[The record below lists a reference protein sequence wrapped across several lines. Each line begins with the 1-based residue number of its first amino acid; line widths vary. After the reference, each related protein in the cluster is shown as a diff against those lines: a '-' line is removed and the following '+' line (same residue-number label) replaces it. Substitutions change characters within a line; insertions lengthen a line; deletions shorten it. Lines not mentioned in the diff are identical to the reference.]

1 MENKSH
7 IRPFCYKLY
16 GLSKKDPK
24 IGNIKY
30 KRSNSSTCGPIKTM
44 WRMKDKSNQMKFNV
58 TFTFMYTS
66 QSKDWYFDNGCFRHM
81 IGNSLLFVELKR
93 SRTGQVTFGMVL
105 EVMLLTNV
113 TLTDLELQFTMMSD
127 WLRDYRLI

>member
-1 MENKSH
+1 
-7 IRPFCYKLY
+7 
-16 GLSKKDPK
+16 
-24 IGNIKY
+24 
-30 KRSNSSTCGPIKTM
+30 
-44 WRMKDKSNQMKFNV
+44 
-58 TFTFMYTS
+58 MYTS
-66 QSKDWYFDNGCFRHM
+66 QSEDWYFDNGCFRHM